1 MQQQRNSV
9 INEYDIDFARFSQG
23 FVKISLLQNTL
34 CLMIIFLN
42 DWQEDYYVKKFNLR
56 SYAIVFYELF
66 ACGHYFL
73 QWGFIQVCMFYL
85 YFSKNQVFVFT
96 CLSFCALAFHEM
108 FWIQYH
114 LKRFKGA
121 LSGLRRLLATKRSL
135 KMMKN
140 AFTFTIKALFVL
152 KILKFL

>member
-9 INEYDIDFARFSQG
+9 INEYDIDFAIFSQG
-23 FVKISLLQNTL
+23 FVKLSLLQNTL

-73 QWGFIQVCMFYL
+73 
-85 YFSKNQVFVFT
+85 
-96 CLSFCALAFHEM
+96 
-108 FWIQYH
+108 
-114 LKRFKGA
+114 
-121 LSGLRRLLATKRSL
+121 
-135 KMMKN
+135 
-140 AFTFTIKALFVL
+140 
-152 KILKFL
+152 